1 MIYLMYILLEA
12 ITVIICL
19 HALYGKKVF
28 IDLYTILFLT
38 VDCIMMAAIEILGVN
53 QNLSL
58 LVYPIIIIYCIL
70 EFNSNIMEAIINTIL
85 FVVIISCVQLMVSII
100 FSCVRYFETLNGD
113 IHAIIINLFVLVV
126 IITIYNKVNLHFLS
140 LYFQRK
146 EIFIICTLILE
157 CGVVFALLFN
167 YKSVQGMLPGRYII
181 LALLLI
187 FIIILC
193 INGLLYKMKYQ
204 DEKSELEVYKTYS
217 AVFEELITDIRVKQ
231 HEFDNHI
238 NALCNLHYVCK
249 DYDELVWEQS
259 QYAKDV
265 VNDNKFNKL
274 LSSGNPV
281 LSGFLYGRFRSIDNL
296 GIHISY
302 RFCVSEFQCKIPI
315 YLIIELIGNLLN
327 NATDALKRE
336 SGEKLLYVECIE
348 EEKIIKI
355 VVQNTSRKFSYE
367 EMAKFFEKGYS
378 SKGEQRGLG
387 LYHVKKICND
397 YHINIF
403 CENREINDK
412 NWIAFE
418 LHIKK
423 Q

>member
-70 EFNSNIMEAIINTIL
+70 EFNSNMRENIVNIVLLAIIMTTIQ
-85 FVVIISCVQLMVSII
+85 FFVSII
-100 FSCVRYFETLNGD
+100 FSRISQVKSEYED
-113 IHAIIINLFVLVV
+113 YVVIAINVIVLIINIL
-126 IITIYNKVNLHFLS
+126 IYKKTNLHIIS
-140 LYFQRK
+140 LFFQKK
-146 EIFIICTLILE
+146 EVLIVMTLILE
-157 CGVVFALLFN
+157 SAVVIFLLFH
-167 YKSVQGMLPGRYII
+167 YKSMQGMLPGKYVV
-181 LALLLI
+181 LMTLLI

-193 INGLLYKMKYQ
+193 FNGLLYKVKYQ
-204 DEKSELEVYKTYS
+204 EKRSELEVYKTYS
-217 AVFEELITDIRVKQ
+217 EVFEELITDIRTKQ

-249 DYDELVWEQS
+249 DYEELVQEQS
-259 QYAKDV
+259 KYAKDV

-281 LSGFLYGRFRSIDNL
+281 LSGFLYGRFRTIESL
-296 GIHISY
+296 GIHVSY
-302 RFCVSEFQCKIPI
+302 RFSIYDFRCKIPI
-315 YLIIELIGNLLN
+315 YLVIELIGNLLN
-327 NATDALKRE
+327 NAVEALS
-336 SGEKLLYVECIE
+336 SGEIEKRIVVECIE
-348 EEKIIKI
+348 EESIIKI
-355 VVQNTSRKFSYE
+355 IVMNTSRRILYNE
-367 EMAKFFEKGYS
+367 IEHFFEKGYS
-378 SKGEQRGLG
+378 SKGEKRGLG
-387 LYHVKKICND
+387 LYHVKKICDD
-397 YHINIF
+397 YKINLI
-403 CENREINDK
+403 CENRNF
-412 NWIAFE
+412 NGVNMLAFE

-423 Q
+423 L